1 MPVETLGDWLRPVDI
16 GDTPDTPPSLF
27 EGGIQAG
34 DVLQG
39 ALGDCWFLGA
49 ISALATRPEVL
60 ALLTASAPPALPIS
74 IRCHVPARQTAS
86 CRACSHTRG
95 GAR

>member
-1 MPVETLGDWLRPVDI
+1 MTDGHVPVETLGDWLRPVDI

-49 ISALATRPEVL
+49 ISALAPKRTMTICALWNR
-60 ALLTASAPPALPIS
+60 ALLFN
-74 IRCHVPARQTAS
+74 
-86 CRACSHTRG
+86 
-95 GAR
+95 